1 MMKLFL
7 FRKVKFVLKV
17 LCEWNWGKGLL
28 VKHGK
33 PCIILPFCF
42 KTGLVWFENVK
53 AMTQN
58 PAVTLGRARPCV
70 VAGNS
75 ASIAPDLSIVCQS
88 KHFRF
93 RSLMIDSNL
102 KTCFKTKAVQRHWL
116 LIKIIKI
123 VQKWSQKPQNWRY
136 IPFLFIC
143 PCYYIF
149 SSWHAYPS
157 LWTYMYFNIPYT
169 GLWLKLNP
177 NKLLV
182 MQNEK
187 YQSFEDWD
195 KKC

>member
-1 MMKLFL
+1 MWAKLRKGFAGKAREALHSTSFL
-7 FRKVKFVLKV
+7 LQDRV
-17 LCEWNWGKGLL
+17 
-28 VKHGK
+28 
-33 PCIILPFCF
+33 
-42 KTGLVWFENVK
+42 GLVWKCKSDDTESSCDFGK
-53 AMTQN
+53 GQTY
-58 PAVTLGRARPCV
+58 V

-75 ASIAPDLSIVCQS
+75 SGVAPDLSIVCQS

-116 LIKIIKI
+116 LIKIIEI
-123 VQKWSQKPQNWRY
+123 VQKWSQKTQNWRY

-149 SSWHAYPS
+149 SSWYAYPS

-182 MQNEK
+182 MQN
-187 YQSFEDWD
+187 
-195 KKC
+195 